1 VVTGVSD
8 ESTNSAALDTTLQQ
22 LKDLGRLEEIDAAR
36 VQMLRT
42 MAATLDEEPA
52 RAALWKEY
60 RASLKELMADD
71 SSSGLD
77 DALAGLFA
85 DVRNPPPA

>member
-1 VVTGVSD
+1 VAD
-8 ESTNSAALDTTLQQ
+8 EAGTNATALNRTLAQ
-22 LKDLGRLEEIDAAR
+22 LQEMGRLEEIDAAR

-60 RASLKELMADD
+60 RAALKELMADD
-71 SSSGLD
+71 SSSTVD
-77 DALAGLFA
+77 DAIAGLFS

>member
-1 VVTGVSD
+1 MTMADGPG
-8 ESTNSAALDTTLQQ
+8 TNAAALATTLQQ
-22 LKDLGRLEEIDAAR
+22 LRNLGRLEEIDAAR

-42 MAATLDEEPA
+42 MASALDEEPT

-60 RASLKELMADD
+60 RAALKELMADD
-71 SSSGLD
+71 SSSTVD

-85 DVRNPPPA
+85 DVGNPPPA

>member
-1 VVTGVSD
+1 MAD
-8 ESTNSAALDTTLQQ
+8 ETAGTNSAALATTLQK

-36 VQMLRT
+36 VQMLKT
-42 MAATLDEEPA
+42 MASALDEEPH

-60 RASLKELMADD
+60 RAALKELMADD
-71 SSSGLD
+71 SSSTVD

-85 DVRNPPPA
+85 DVGNPPPA

>member
-1 VVTGVSD
+1 MAEQEQAG
-8 ESTNSAALDTTLQQ
+8 TNSAALDTTLLK

-42 MAATLDEEPA
+42 MASALDEEPT

-60 RASLKELMADD
+60 RAALKELMADD